1 MFSSVGMFF
10 AIKESRRHDYR
21 SLGEPDLP
29 RAVDS
34 LPDRRS
40 QRLGAFDGTDVVR
53 TPRHRQRLAGWL
65 FVPCLI
71 RILFA
76 SYLNLYVLA
85 ANGTGF

>member
-1 MFSSVGMFF
+1 MRLKNHEGTITV
-10 AIKESRRHDYR
+10 ALENRTSRVPSIAY
-21 SLGEPDLP
+21 LIGG
-29 RAVDS
+29 
-34 LPDRRS
+34 PDRRS

-65 FVPCLI
+65 FVPYLI